1 MKEDIFCMI
10 AKGKVPSFKIY
21 EDKKFIAI
29 LDLYPNIKGQTLVIS
44 KRHLSGYA
52 FDLSDKDL
60 MELITAVKR
69 VSKLLEAKLG
79 VKRVHVV
86 FEGTGINHL
95 HAKLY
100 PAIGL
105 KEKYAEVW
113 AKDKVYFNKYKGY
126 VTTLTGPKA
135 NQKGL
140 KMLQDMLT
148 GKTKRPAKI

>member
-1 MKEDIFCMI
+1 MKKDLFCMI
-10 AKGKVPSFKIY
+10 VKGEVPSFKIY
-21 EDKKFIAI
+21 EDKNFIAI

-52 FDLSDKDL
+52 FDLGDKDL
-60 MELITAVKR
+60 GELITAVKR
-69 VSKLLEAKLG
+69 VSKLLEAKLS

-105 KEKYAEVW
+105 KQKYAEVW
-113 AKDKVYFNKYKGY
+113 AKDKTYFNKYAGY

-135 NQKGL
+135 NQKEL
-140 KMLQDMLT
+140 KRLQSKIT
-148 GKTKRPAKI
+148 G